1 MRTELDL
8 NECEHFLKANLD
20 QSDIESS
27 WIVLSENGDLI
38 SMIDLSKICA
48 PAQVSR
54 SNLHTYNNLTSCYR
68 PTRSNLQQLCPSS
81 RYQARCMRSNVFIY
95 ARHRQGVR
103 FHLAP
108 FRNRFQIAPLFFLFR
123 FSTHTGIVC
132 TLSCCLKQT
141 LAKRPLIVKLFADQ
155 INCISSH

>member
-1 MRTELDL
+1 MRLHKCHAPTYTPITTSQVVTDL
-8 NECEHFLKANLD
+8 QEATCNNSVLQA
-20 QSDIESS
+20 DIKQ
-27 WIVLSENGDLI
+27 DA
-38 SMIDLSKICA
+38 CA
-48 PAQVSR
+48 QMEGGRGRGAGIQ
-54 SNLHTYNNLTSCYR
+54 NF
-68 PTRSNLQQLCPSS
+68 
-81 RYQARCMRSNVFIY
+81 VFIY

>member
-81 RYQARCMRSNVFIY
+81 RYQARCMRSNGGREGEGGGNTEFCVHICTTPP
-95 ARHRQGVR
+95 RS
-103 FHLAP
+103 P
-108 FRNRFQIAPLFFLFR
+108 F
-123 FSTHTGIVC
+123 
-132 TLSCCLKQT
+132 
-141 LAKRPLIVKLFADQ
+141 
-155 INCISSH
+155 SSRTV